1 MTNQNTSIYTDE
13 GDEIPLF
20 TKDYSYFLNKSIIL
34 YGSSGS
40 GKSMIMRD
48 ILYILKDHIPN
59 ILVIAPTNHL
69 NNSFDDII
77 PPQLIF
83 PDVTEELIQNIFK
96 RQKTVVKLY
105 NMVNDFNRLENIY
118 NKIANTNDM
127 QIKNKIVQS
136 YYKIKSKFQSNNNL
150 NIVEKKIKLKELDDL
165 HKKSLTE
172 FYKKVINRYRQII
185 ITNQHVQN
193 KFDDM
198 EFKII
203 KCININPNFLLI
215 LDDCAYNANVWSKY
229 IEIKEIFMNGRHHKI
244 TFMISFQ
251 DDKLLDSGLR
261 KNAFINIFTTEIVCN
276 AFFQRSANNFTKQ
289 EKNKMAKLAN
299 CIFNDSKLKEKNYK
313 KLVYIKDKSPS
324 VYYVLADYIDN
335 FQFGSDYLRSLCDKV
350 KKNDNLDEESF
361 NNEINNLL
369 NSV

>member
-1 MTNQNTSIYTDE
+1 MSNANTSIYTDDGE
-13 GDEIPLF
+13 EIPLF
-20 TKDYSYFLNKSIIL
+20 TKHYSYFLNKSIIL

-69 NNSFDDII
+69 NKSFDDII
-77 PPQLIF
+77 PSQLIF

-105 NMVNDFNRLENIY
+105 NMVNEISRLEHIY
-118 NKIANTNDM
+118 QKIAQLTDNFIRNKIINSYT
-127 QIKNKIVQS
+127 QIKNKYEQ
-136 YYKIKSKFQSNNNL
+136 NNDL
-150 NIVEKKIKLKELDDL
+150 HIVEKKIKLKELEDL
-165 HKKSLTE
+165 HKRSLIE
-172 FYKKVINRYRQII
+172 FYKKIINRYRTKII
-185 ITNQHVQN
+185 SDQSYRS

-215 LDDCAYNANVWSKY
+215 LDDCAYNANIWSKY
-229 IEIKEIFMNGRHHKI
+229 SEIKEIFMNGRHHKI

-289 EKNKMAKLAN
+289 EKNKMTKLAH
-299 CIFNDSKLKEKNYK
+299 CIFNDSKLKDKNYK
-313 KLVYIKDKSPS
+313 KLVYIKDKNPN
-324 VYYVLADYIDN
+324 VYYILADYIED
-335 FQFGSDYLRSLCDKV
+335 FKFGSPFLHNLCDKV
-350 KKNDNLDEESF
+350 KKKNNIDEDSF

-369 NSV
+369 NSI

>member
-1 MTNQNTSIYTDE
+1 MASNTSLYTDE
-13 GDEIPLF
+13 DDEIPLF

-69 NNSFDDII
+69 NGSFDDII

-105 NMVNDFNRLENIY
+105 NMVNDFSRLETIY
-118 NKIANTNDM
+118 NKLAQSSDHH
-127 QIKNKIVQS
+127 IKNKIVQS
-136 YYKIKSKFQSNNNL
+136 YYHIKSKYQQNNDLNL
-150 NIVEKKIKLKELDDL
+150 VEKKIKLKELDDL

-172 FYKKVINRYRQII
+172 FYKKIINRYRPQI
-185 ITNQHVQN
+185 ITNNDVQ
-193 KFDDM
+193 KRFDDI

-229 IEIKEIFMNGRHHKI
+229 SEIKEIFMNGRHHKI

-289 EKNKMAKLAN
+289 EKNKMSKLSTYV
-299 CIFNDSKLKEKNYK
+299 FNDQKLIDKNYK
-313 KLVYIKDKSPS
+313 KLVYIKDKNPN
-324 VYYVLADYIDN
+324 VYYILADYIDD
-335 FQFGSDYLRSLCDKV
+335 FKFGSYFLHNLCNKV
-350 KKNDNLDEESF
+350 KTKNDADEESF
-361 NNEINNLL
+361 NQEINNLL
-369 NSV
+369 SNI

>member
-1 MTNQNTSIYTDE
+1 MASNTSLYTED

-20 TKDYSYFLNKSIIL
+20 SKDYSYFLNKSIIL

-69 NNSFDDII
+69 NGSFDDII

-105 NMVNDFNRLENIY
+105 NMVNDFTRLEAIY
-118 NKIANTNDM
+118 NKLAQSSD
-127 QIKNKIVQS
+127 QHIKHKIVQS
-136 YYKIKSKFQSNNNL
+136 YYNIKSKYQQNNDLNL
-150 NIVEKKIKLKELDDL
+150 VEKKIKLKELDDL

-172 FYKKVINRYRQII
+172 FYKKVINRYRTQI
-185 ITNQHVQN
+185 ITNNDTQ
-193 KFDDM
+193 KRFDDI

-215 LDDCAYNANVWSKY
+215 LDDCAYNANIWSRY
-229 IEIKEIFMNGRHHKI
+229 SEIKEIFMNGRHHKI

-289 EKNKMAKLAN
+289 EKNKMTKLSN
-299 CIFNDSKLKEKNYK
+299 YVFNDPKLKDKNYK
-313 KLVYIKDKSPS
+313 KLVYIKDKNPN
-324 VYYVLADYIDN
+324 VYYILADYIDD
-335 FQFGSDYLRSLCDKV
+335 FKFGSNFLHNLCNKV
-350 KKNDNLDEESF
+350 KKKNDADEESF
-361 NNEINNLL
+361 NQEINNLL
-369 NSV
+369 SNI

>member
-1 MTNQNTSIYTDE
+1 MSENTTIYTDD

-20 TKDYSYFLNKSIIL
+20 SKDYLYFLNKSIIL

-77 PPQLIF
+77 PSQLIF

-105 NMVNDFNRLENIY
+105 NMVNDFNRLETIY
-118 NKIANTNDM
+118 NKLAQSADHH
-127 QIKNKIVQS
+127 IKNKIVQS
-136 YYKIKSKFQSNNNL
+136 YYQIKSKYQQNEDLNL
-150 NIVEKKIKLKELDDL
+150 VEKKIKLKELDDV

-172 FYKKVINRYRQII
+172 FYKKIINRYRSCI
-185 ITNQHVQN
+185 ITNNDFQ
-193 KFDDM
+193 KRFDDI

-215 LDDCAYNANVWSKY
+215 LDDCAYNANVWSRY
-229 IEIKEIFMNGRHHKI
+229 SEIKEIFMNGRHHKI

-289 EKNKMAKLAN
+289 EKNKMTKLASY
-299 CIFNDSKLKEKNYK
+299 IFNDPKLKDKNYK
-313 KLVYIKDKSPS
+313 KFIYIKDKNPN
-324 VYYVLADYIDN
+324 VYYILADYIDE
-335 FQFGSDYLRSLCDKV
+335 FKFGSDFLHNLCNKV
-350 KKNDNLDEESF
+350 KKKNDADEESF
-361 NNEINNLL
+361 NQEINNLL
-369 NSV
+369 SNI

>member
-1 MTNQNTSIYTDE
+1 MSFTTSLYADDGE
-13 GDEIPLF
+13 EIPLF
-20 TKDYSYFLNKSIIL
+20 SKHYSYFLNKSIIL

-69 NNSFDDII
+69 NKSFDDII
-77 PPQLIF
+77 PSQLIF

-105 NMVNDFNRLENIY
+105 NMVNDFNRLETIY
-118 NKIANTNDM
+118 TKIAQSIDHN
-127 QIKNKIVQS
+127 IKNKIVNS
-136 YYKIKSKFQSNNNL
+136 YEQIKYKYQQNDDLNL
-150 NIVEKKIKLKELDDL
+150 VEKKIKLKELDDL

-172 FYKKVINRYRQII
+172 FYKKIINKYRTQI
-185 ITNQHVQN
+185 ITNPNYQRR
-193 KFDDM
+193 FDDI

-276 AFFQRSANNFTKQ
+276 AFFQRAANNFTKQ
-289 EKNKMAKLAN
+289 EKNKMAKLSN
-299 CIFNDSKLKEKNYK
+299 FVFNDPKLKDKNYK
-313 KLVYIKDKSPS
+313 KFVYIKDKNPS
-324 VYYVLADYIDN
+324 VYYILADFVDE
-335 FQFGSDYLRSLCDKV
+335 FKFGSDFLHDLCDKV
-350 KKNDNLDEESF
+350 KKKNDAEEESF
-361 NNEINNLL
+361 NQEINNLL
-369 NSV
+369 CNI

>member
-1 MTNQNTSIYTDE
+1 MSSTSIFTE
-13 GDEIPLF
+13 NGDEIPLF
-20 TKDYSYFLNKSIIL
+20 SKHYSYFLNKSIIL

-69 NNSFDDII
+69 NGSFDDII

-105 NMVNDFNRLENIY
+105 NMVNDFNRLSIIY
-118 NKIANTNDM
+118 NKLAQQNDI
-127 QIKNKIVQS
+127 QIKNKIIQS
-136 YYKIKSKFQSNNNL
+136 YIQIKAKYQQNDDL

-172 FYKKVINRYRQII
+172 FYKKVINRYRTTI
-185 ITNQHVQN
+185 ITNQSIQ
-193 KFDDM
+193 KRFDDI

-215 LDDCAYNANVWSKY
+215 LDDCAYNANTWSKY
-229 IEIKEIFMNGRHHKI
+229 SEIKEIFMNGRHHKI

-289 EKNKMAKLAN
+289 EKNKMAELAHL
-299 CIFNDSKLKEKNYK
+299 IFNDEKLKEKNYK

-324 VYYVLADYIDN
+324 VYYILADYIED
-335 FQFGSDYLRSLCDKV
+335 FKFGSNFLHNLCDKV
-350 KKNDNLDEESF
+350 KKKTDADEESF
-361 NNEINNLL
+361 NKEINSLL
-369 NSV
+369 SNF

>member
-1 MTNQNTSIYTDE
+1 MSSTSLFTEDGE
-13 GDEIPLF
+13 EIPLF
-20 TKDYSYFLNKSIIL
+20 SKNYKYFLNKSIIL

-59 ILVIAPTNHL
+59 IIVIAPTNHL
-69 NNSFDDII
+69 NKSFDDII
-77 PPQLIF
+77 PSQLIF

-105 NMVNDFNRLENIY
+105 NMVNDIHKLDTIY
-118 NKIANTNDM
+118 NKIAQMSDNF
-127 QIKNKIVQS
+127 
-136 YYKIKSKFQSNNNL
+136 IKSKIINSYNQIKYKYQQNDDL
-150 NIVEKKIKLKELDDL
+150 HIVEKKIKLKELEDL
-165 HKKSLTE
+165 HKKSLIE
-172 FYKKVINRYRQII
+172 FYKKIINRYRNDI
-185 ITNQHVQN
+185 ITNKYMQN
-193 KFDDM
+193 KFDDI

-215 LDDCAYNANVWSKY
+215 LDDCAYNANIWSKY
-229 IEIKEIFMNGRHHKI
+229 SEIKEIFMNGRHHKI

-289 EKNKMAKLAN
+289 EKNKMAKLASF
-299 CIFNDSKLKEKNYK
+299 IFNDPKLKDKNYK
-313 KLVYIKDKSPS
+313 KLVYIKDKNPN
-324 VYYVLADYIDN
+324 VYYILADYIEN
-335 FQFGSDYLRSLCDKV
+335 FRFGSAFLHNLCDKV
-350 KKNDNLDEESF
+350 KKKTDLSEESF
-361 NNEINNLL
+361 NIEMNNLL
-369 NSV
+369 NSI

>member
-1 MTNQNTSIYTDE
+1 MSNNTSIHTDN
-13 GDEIPLF
+13 GYEIPLF
-20 TKDYSYFLNKSIIL
+20 LKHYSYFLNKSIIL

-48 ILYILKDHIPN
+48 ILYILKEHIPN

-69 NNSFDDII
+69 NKSFDDII
-77 PPQLIF
+77 PSQLIF

-105 NMVNDFNRLENIY
+105 NMVNDFGRLEIIY
-118 NKIANTNDM
+118 NKLAQSNDM

-136 YYKIKSKFQSNNNL
+136 YNDIKSKYQKNDDL

-172 FYKKVINRYRQII
+172 FYKKVINRYRTTI
-185 ITNQHVQN
+185 ITNQSIQ
-193 KFDDM
+193 KRFDDI

-215 LDDCAYNANVWSKY
+215 LDDCAYNANTWSKY
-229 IEIKEIFMNGRHHKI
+229 SEIKEIFMNGRHHKI

-289 EKNKMAKLAN
+289 ERNKMSELSN
-299 CIFNDSKLKEKNYK
+299 VIFNDNKLKEKNYK
-313 KLVYIKDKSPS
+313 KLVYIKDKNPS
-324 VYYVLADYIDN
+324 VYYILADYIDD
-335 FQFGSDYLRSLCDKV
+335 FKFGSEYLHNLCDRV
-350 KKNDNLDEESF
+350 KKKIDSDEESF
-361 NNEINNLL
+361 NNEINSLL
-369 NSV
+369 SNF

>member
-1 MTNQNTSIYTDE
+1 MHTTSIFTNDGE
-13 GDEIPLF
+13 EIPLF
-20 TKDYSYFLNKSIIL
+20 DKKYSYFLNKSIIL

-59 ILVIAPTNHL
+59 MVVIAPTNHL
-69 NNSFDDII
+69 NKSFDDII
-77 PPQLIF
+77 PSQLIF

-105 NMVNDFNRLENIY
+105 NMVNDITKLEQIY
-118 NKIANTNDM
+118 NKLAQLSDNF
-127 QIKNKIVQS
+127 IKNKIINS
-136 YYKIKSKFQSNNNL
+136 YNQIKYKYDQNEEL
-150 NIVEKKIKLKELDDL
+150 HIVEKKIKLKELEDV
-165 HKKSLTE
+165 HKKSLIE
-172 FYKKVINRYRQII
+172 FYKKIINRYRNQIMN
-185 ITNQHVQN
+185 NQSLQI
-193 KFDDM
+193 KFDDI

-289 EKNKMAKLAN
+289 EKNRITKLAN
-299 CIFNDSKLKEKNYK
+299 CIFNDPKLKDKNYK
-313 KLVYIKDKSPS
+313 KLVYIKDKNPN
-324 VYYVLADYIDN
+324 VYYILADYIENFKFGSGYLHNLCNKVKRKDDSNEDN
-335 FQFGSDYLRSLCDKV
+335 F
-350 KKNDNLDEESF
+350 NL
-361 NNEINNLL
+361 EIDNLL
-369 NSV
+369 NSI

>member
-1 MTNQNTSIYTDE
+1 
-13 GDEIPLF
+13 
-20 TKDYSYFLNKSIIL
+20 
-34 YGSSGS
+34 
-40 GKSMIMRD
+40 MIMRD

-77 PPQLIF
+77 PSQLIF

-105 NMVNDFNRLENIY
+105 NMVNDFSRLEIIY
-118 NKIANTNDM
+118 NKLAQLSDHNIIN
-127 QIKNKIVQS
+127 QIIQS
-136 YYKIKSKFQSNNNL
+136 YYNIKSKYQQNLDL

-172 FYKKVINRYRQII
+172 FYKKIINKYRTQI
-185 ITNQHVQN
+185 ITNSYYQS
-193 KFDDM
+193 KFDDI

-215 LDDCAYNANVWSKY
+215 LDDCAYNANIWSRY
-229 IEIKEIFMNGRHHKI
+229 SEIKEIFMNGRHHKI
-244 TFMISFQ
+244 TFMMSFQ

-289 EKNKMAKLAN
+289 ERSKMAKLSN
-299 CIFNDSKLKEKNYK
+299 YIFNDSKLKDKNYK
-313 KLVYIKDKSPS
+313 KLVYIKDKNPN
-324 VYYVLADYIDN
+324 VYYTLADYIED
-335 FQFGSDYLRSLCDKV
+335 FKFGSYFLHNLCDKV
-350 KKNDNLDEESF
+350 KKKNDSNEESF
-361 NNEINNLL
+361 NQEINNLL
-369 NSV
+369 SNI

>member
-1 MTNQNTSIYTDE
+1 MTENTSIFSEDGT
-13 GDEIPLF
+13 EIPLF
-20 TKDYSYFLNKSIIL
+20 SKDYTYFLNKSIIL

-105 NMVNDFNRLENIY
+105 NMVNDYQRLENIY
-118 NKIANTNDM
+118 NKLAQPSDNS
-127 QIKNKIVQS
+127 IK
-136 YYKIKSKFQSNNNL
+136 YKIINSYSTIKHKYQENRDL
-150 NIVEKKIKLKELDDL
+150 NHVEKKIKLKELDDL

-172 FYKKVINRYRQII
+172 FYKRVINRYRQMI
-185 ITNQHVQN
+185 ITNSNIHN
-193 KFDDM
+193 KFDDI

-215 LDDCAYNANVWSKY
+215 LDDCAYNANIWGKY
-229 IEIKEIFMNGRHHKI
+229 NEIKEIFMNGRHHKI

-289 EKNKMAKLAN
+289 EKNKMTKLALS
-299 CIFNDSKLKEKNYK
+299 IFNDPKYKEKNYK
-313 KLVYIKDKSPS
+313 KLVYIKDKNPN
-324 VYYVLADYIDN
+324 VYYILADYIDD
-335 FQFGSDYLRSLCDKV
+335 FKFGSDYLHSLCDRV
-350 KKNDNLDEESF
+350 KRKSDSNEESF

-369 NSV
+369 NCI

>member
-1 MTNQNTSIYTDE
+1 MASNTSLYTDE

-20 TKDYSYFLNKSIIL
+20 SKEYSYFLNKSIIL

-69 NNSFDDII
+69 NGSFDDII

-105 NMVNDFNRLENIY
+105 NMVNDFTRLEAIY
-118 NKIANTNDM
+118 NKLAQASD
-127 QIKNKIVQS
+127 QHIKHKIVQS
-136 YYKIKSKFQSNNNL
+136 YYNIKSKYQQNNDL

-172 FYKKVINRYRQII
+172 FYKKVINRYRTQI
-185 ITNQHVQN
+185 ITNNDAQ
-193 KFDDM
+193 KRFDDI

-215 LDDCAYNANVWSKY
+215 LDDCAYNANIWSRY
-229 IEIKEIFMNGRHHKI
+229 SEIKEIFMNGRHHKI

-289 EKNKMAKLAN
+289 EKNKMTKLSSYV
-299 CIFNDSKLKEKNYK
+299 FNDPKLKDKNYK
-313 KLVYIKDKSPS
+313 KLVYIKDKNPN
-324 VYYVLADYIDN
+324 VYYILADYIDD
-335 FQFGSDYLRSLCDKV
+335 FKFGSNFLHNLCNKV
-350 KKNDNLDEESF
+350 KKKNDADEESF
-361 NNEINNLL
+361 NQEINNLL
-369 NSV
+369 SNV

>member
-1 MTNQNTSIYTDE
+1 MTENTSIFSEDGT
-13 GDEIPLF
+13 EIPLF
-20 TKDYSYFLNKSIIL
+20 SKDYTYFLNKSIIL

-105 NMVNDFNRLENIY
+105 NMVNDYQRLENIY
-118 NKIANTNDM
+118 NKLAQPSDNS
-127 QIKNKIVQS
+127 IK
-136 YYKIKSKFQSNNNL
+136 YKIINSYSTIKHKYQENRDL
-150 NIVEKKIKLKELDDL
+150 NHVEKKIKLKELDDL

-172 FYKKVINRYRQII
+172 FYKRVINRYRQMI
-185 ITNQHVQN
+185 ITNSNIHN
-193 KFDDM
+193 KFDDI

-215 LDDCAYNANVWSKY
+215 LDDCAYNANIWGKY
-229 IEIKEIFMNGRHHKI
+229 NVI
-244 TFMISFQ
+244 
-251 DDKLLDSGLR
+251 
-261 KNAFINIFTTEIVCN
+261 
-276 AFFQRSANNFTKQ
+276 
-289 EKNKMAKLAN
+289 
-299 CIFNDSKLKEKNYK
+299 
-313 KLVYIKDKSPS
+313 
-324 VYYVLADYIDN
+324 
-335 FQFGSDYLRSLCDKV
+335 
-350 KKNDNLDEESF
+350 
-361 NNEINNLL
+361 
-369 NSV
+369 

>member
-1 MTNQNTSIYTDE
+1 MHTTSIFTDTNE
-13 GDEIPLF
+13 EIPLF
-20 TKDYSYFLNKSIIL
+20 DKKYTYFLNKSIIL

-59 ILVIAPTNHL
+59 IIVIAPTNHL
-69 NNSFDDII
+69 NKSFDDII
-77 PPQLIF
+77 PSQLIF

-105 NMVNDFNRLENIY
+105 NMVNDINKLENIY
-118 NKIANTNDM
+118 NKISQLSDNF
-127 QIKNKIVQS
+127 IKNKIINS
-136 YYKIKSKFQSNNNL
+136 YNQIKYKYEQNDEL
-150 NIVEKKIKLKELDDL
+150 HIVEKKIKLKELEDV
-165 HKKSLTE
+165 HKKSLIE
-172 FYKKVINRYRQII
+172 FYKKIINRYRNQIMNN
-185 ITNQHVQN
+185 TNIQN
-193 KFDDM
+193 KFDDI

-229 IEIKEIFMNGRHHKI
+229 SEIKEIFMNGRHHKI

-289 EKNKMAKLAN
+289 EKNRLSKLSS
-299 CIFNDSKLKEKNYK
+299 CIFNDPKLKDKNYK
-313 KLVYIKDKSPS
+313 KLVYIKDKNPN
-324 VYYVLADYIDN
+324 VYYILADYIEN
-335 FQFGSDYLRSLCDKV
+335 FKFGSEYLHNLCNKV
-350 KKNDNLDEESF
+350 KKKNDTNEENFNL
-361 NNEINNLL
+361 EIDNLL
-369 NSV
+369 NSI